1 MDIYIAGMH
10 RKGCHLVC
18 VCVSVCVMCVCVCVC
33 MCVCV
38 SCVCLCVSCVYLCVS
53 VCVFVCVCRVCLCV
67 FVCVCV
73 CVCVC
78 VHASVLVCMRVS
90 APSLRRTYLWSICTC
105 YIICSFVH
113 KNKKDWPPFPTR
125 FLGPVDVCARELMKS
140 SQQSTK
146 DVQMDVSL
154 TDIKLTPLDSDLLF
168 AAFGTEH
175 ILSISSCAKNKRFV
189 GIIFKRSRGR
199 CVCHLFRCRDDVTPN
214 MLISCVNKALV
225 SISRSAMCKLKEQ
238 VS

>member
-33 MCVCV
+33 HVCVCV
-38 SCVCLCVSCVYLCVS
+38 CHVCVCVS

>member
-1 MDIYIAGMH
+1 MCA
-10 RKGCHLVC
+10 CVC
-18 VCVSVCVMCVCVCVC
+18 VCHVCVCVC
-33 MCVCV
+33 HVCV
-38 SCVCLCVSCVYLCVS
+38 CVCLCVCLCV
-53 VCVFVCVCRVCLCV
+53 CVVCVCVCL
-67 FVCVCV
+67 CVCV

>member
-1 MDIYIAGMH
+1 
-10 RKGCHLVC
+10 
-18 VCVSVCVMCVCVCVC
+18 

-38 SCVCLCVSCVYLCVS
+38 SCVCLCVSCVCLCVS

>member
-1 MDIYIAGMH
+1 
-10 RKGCHLVC
+10 
-18 VCVSVCVMCVCVCVC
+18 

-38 SCVCLCVSCVYLCVS
+38 SCVCLCVPCVCLCVS
-53 VCVFVCVCRVCLCV
+53 VCVFVCRVCLCV

-73 CVCVC
+73 CVYVC